1 MTKTQQCD
9 IYKNL
14 LSVIIL
20 PEEHSLKDTCM
31 CKVQTCDMNFYY
43 TSSNNQK
50 GDKNNINFFIGGKG
64 VDRV

>member
-31 CKVQTCDMNFYY
+31 CIENYFCAE
-43 TSSNNQK
+43 
-50 GDKNNINFFIGGKG
+50 
-64 VDRV
+64 